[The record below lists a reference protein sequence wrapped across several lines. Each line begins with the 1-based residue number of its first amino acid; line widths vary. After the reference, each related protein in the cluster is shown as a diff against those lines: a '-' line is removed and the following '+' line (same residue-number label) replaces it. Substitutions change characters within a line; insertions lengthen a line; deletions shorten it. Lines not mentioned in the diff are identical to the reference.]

1 LAGEGLGPSALMSRP
16 LHLLGSGPE
25 GFVCFSSRSQL
36 SRAAMVLLQ
45 SSGFPE
51 ILDASQQPVEAV
63 NPIDPVRFNPQKEES
78 DCLRGNEIVLQFL
91 AFSR

>member
-1 LAGEGLGPSALMSRP
+1 MALMSKLCCSSEVCTAP
-16 LHLLGSGPE
+16 PGIWTE
-25 GFVCFSSRSQL
+25 GFFYFSSRSQL
-36 SRAAMVLLQ
+36 SRAAMALLQ

-51 ILDASQQPVEAV
+51 ILDARQQPVEAV
-63 NPIDPVRFNPQKEES
+63 NPVDPVRFNPQKEES

>member
-1 LAGEGLGPSALMSRP
+1 MCTAPPGIWT
-16 LHLLGSGPE
+16 E
-25 GFVCFSSRSQL
+25 GFFYFSSRSQL
-36 SRAAMVLLQ
+36 SRAAVVLLQ

-51 ILDASQQPVEAV
+51 ILDARQQPVETV
-63 NPIDPVRFNPQKEES
+63 NPTDPVRFNPQKEES